1 MNSHSHL
8 CFSAFE
14 FTSLSNKFKQL
25 WLTGKEVKLEF
36 ETCEGQALGSLF
48 VCLGEH
54 PSQPLPHPQEHQYG
68 HETPA
73 KRRRR
78 ERRKAAR
85 LAELVAV
92 KAAAN
97 GIPEDGAVEATE
109 ADDNHDRDEDHIVTT
124 EEVVKT
130 AE

>member
-1 MNSHSHL
+1 MNSDYHRN
-8 CFSAFE
+8 FPAFE

-25 WLTGKEVKLEF
+25 WLTGKEAKLEF
-36 ETCEGQALGSLF
+36 ETCEGQAWGSLH
-48 VCLGEH
+48 VCLGEY

-78 ERRKAAR
+78 ERRKATR
-85 LAELVAV
+85 LAELAAV

-109 ADDNHDRDEDHIVTT
+109 ADEEQVVIT
-124 EEVVKT
+124 EEVATT
-130 AE
+130 AEDCQSY